1 MIADFGLRIADSE
14 PIRLSVS
21 RMPLGRSSFPV
32 LMEESPSQ

>member
-21 RMPLGRSSFPV
+21 GLPLGRGGFPV
-32 LMEESPSQ
+32 LMEEGPSQ